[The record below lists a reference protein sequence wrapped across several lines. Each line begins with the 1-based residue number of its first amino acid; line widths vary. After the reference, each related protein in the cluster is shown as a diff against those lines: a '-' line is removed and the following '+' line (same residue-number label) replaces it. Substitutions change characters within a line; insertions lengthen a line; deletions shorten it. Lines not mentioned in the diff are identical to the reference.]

1 MRPPRILA
9 LVLCFAVAVSVW
21 AQTPVEKWKAAVA
34 AAESLSKDGGDPVP
48 QLREAVTLAETFG
61 TKDVRLLESLNRLA
75 DHCSYDEESCRDG
88 EGKGLLQRALSLRSG
103 ISPQDTHYMDA
114 LLELGSIASA
124 YGEYRDALLVYGETR
139 DLQEKAF
146 GPTDVRVAKTY
157 ARISRVYSW
166 QKDRAQARRT
176 LDYALEV
183 QDRAG
188 KRKSEA
194 YADLL
199 AASAELLRDQ
209 EEKQKAEAEVRRAA
223 DTYRQIWSSRDS
235 RRADGLRSLVWIS
248 NSSNLQEELYKEVAG
263 IRKAAQSE
271 RSAEYNTALC
281 DLGRLYQRQKRLPE
295 AARSYEEAIRIREAA
310 QLRDEHLIR
319 SMEGLASVRG
329 ERSEH
334 REAAALYERSFA
346 IRQSLHQAPATL
358 MHAWT
363 SVVAAY
369 ADAGDLVTAESK
381 FEAMLNEG
389 RLRAP
394 YALVQAAEKL
404 GETYAKSGD
413 PMRAVEKFEIATGT
427 FEATAGADHPAMSSK
442 LIRLSRAYQEAGR
455 YDDANRV
462 NQRILQ
468 IGLSDLGKMARE
480 PGGTGAMLRKAALI
494 VSSVVWSLV
503 IFGAVGYFFLARRMD
518 RKLVKLYEPLPLPLP
533 DPEPAV
539 SGQTVDWESDM
550 AAEPAPVAVMIEPP
564 LPSPPRVQA
573 VEYHGDGGDLFA
585 LRVVNLLFSLLTLGV
600 YSFWGKAKVR
610 RYLCGQAEFE
620 GDRFDFH
627 GNGRELFLG
636 WLKGAP
642 LLGFIIF
649 FPSVLPFF
657 WHKIESIVVAQIV
670 AAAAFLL
677 LWPVA
682 RAGAYRYRMN
692 RMSWR
697 GIRFS
702 FVGRTLRYF
711 AISVGGYILS
721 ALTFGVYVP
730 ALFVQQRRLLFNHTS
745 FGTEPFRFE
754 GRTRDL
760 LPVWICALPVLVVTY
775 GLFWPWW
782 SAFRYRYVWANTTL
796 AGARFRCTITGWS
809 LARLW
814 IGNAVLIVATL
825 GLGWSWASIRT
836 LRFWSRGIE
845 LVGDLDA
852 AAVQQ
857 KQLTSSAVGESF
869 ADFLGFD
876 FGF

>member
-9 LVLCFAVAVSVW
+9 LVLCLPAAVPVL
-21 AQTPVEKWKAAVA
+21 AQTPAEKWNAAVA
-34 AAESLSKDGGDPVP
+34 AAESLSKAGDVPVP
-48 QLREAVTLAETFG
+48 KLREAVTLAETFG

-75 DHCSYDEESCRDG
+75 KHCSYDEEDCRDG
-88 EGKGLLQRALSLRSG
+88 EGKGILQRALSLRSG
-103 ISPQDTHYMDA
+103 IAPQDTRYTEA
-114 LLELGSIASA
+114 LVELGEITAS
-124 YGEYRDALLVYGETR
+124 YGEYRDAVLVYGEAR
-139 DLQEKAF
+139 DLQEKSF
-146 GPTDVRVAKTY
+146 GPTDVRMAKTY
-157 ARISRVYSW
+157 SRMSRVYSW

-176 LDYALEV
+176 LDYALEL
-183 QDRAG
+183 QERAG
-188 KRKSEA
+188 RRNSEA

-199 AASAELLRDQ
+199 AASARLLADQ
-209 EEKQKAEAEVRRAA
+209 DEKQKADAEVRRAA
-223 DTYRQIWSSRDS
+223 EVYRQVWTARDG
-235 RRADGLRSLVWIS
+235 RRAVALTDLLEIS
-248 NSSNLQEELYKEVAG
+248 DSAKLQEELYREIVT
-263 IRKAAQSE
+263 IRKATNSE
-271 RSAEYNTALC
+271 RSGEYNAALC
-281 DLGRLYQRQKRLPE
+281 GLGWFYKKQRRFPE
-295 AARSYEEAIRIREAA
+295 AVRSYEEAIRIRESA
-310 QLRDEHLIR
+310 QLRDEYLIHAL
-319 SMEGLASVRG
+319 EGLASVRG
-329 ERSEH
+329 EQLLH
-334 REAAALYERSFA
+334 KDAAALYERSFA
-346 IRQSLHQAPATL
+346 IRQLLHQPPERL

-363 SVVAAY
+363 LVVAAY

-404 GETYAKSGD
+404 GETYAKFGD
-413 PMRAVEKFEIATGT
+413 PVRAVEKFEIASGT
-427 FEATAGADHPAMSSK
+427 FEATAGADNPAMSSK

-468 IGLSDLGKMARE
+468 IGLSDLGKVARE
-480 PGGTGAMLRKAALI
+480 PGGTGAILRKAALI
-494 VSSVVWSLV
+494 ISGVVWSLV
-503 IFGAVGYFFLARRMD
+503 IFGAFGYFFLARRVD
-518 RKLVKLYEPLPLPLP
+518 RKLAKLFEPQPSPSSDLQ
-533 DPEPAV
+533 PAV
-539 SGQTVDWESDM
+539 FGHAIDPKSDTVMD
-550 AAEPAPVAVMIEPP
+550 PALIALLVAPP
-564 LPSPPRVQA
+564 PPSPPRVQA

-620 GDRFDFH
+620 GDRFEFH

-642 LLGFIIF
+642 LLGFIIL
-649 FPSVLPFF
+649 FPSILPFF
-657 WHKIESIVVAQIV
+657 WHKIESIVVAQMV
-670 AAAAFLL
+670 AAGAFLL
-677 LWPVA
+677 LWPIA

-721 ALTFGVYVP
+721 ALTLGIYVP
-730 ALFVQQRRLLFNHTS
+730 VLFMQQRRLLFHHTS
-745 FGTEPFRFE
+745 FGTETFRFE
-754 GRTRDL
+754 GRIRHL

-796 AGARFRCTITGWS
+796 AGVRFRCTITGWS

-852 AAVQQ
+852 ATVQQ
-857 KQLTSSAVGESF
+857 RQLASSAVGESF